1 MRKVICP
8 FCNKEIHDGDQVCV
22 HCGKSILNA
31 PVIYEEE
38 MKIKPSIILFTIL
51 GVLLFIVIVFLV
63 IWFGV
68 LS

>member
-8 FCNKEIHDGDQVCV
+8 FCSKEIHDGDQVCV

-31 PVIYEEE
+31 RVIYEEDVNSQS
-38 MKIKPSIILFTIL
+38 SIILFSIL
-51 GVLLFIVIVFLV
+51 GVLLFIVVVFLI